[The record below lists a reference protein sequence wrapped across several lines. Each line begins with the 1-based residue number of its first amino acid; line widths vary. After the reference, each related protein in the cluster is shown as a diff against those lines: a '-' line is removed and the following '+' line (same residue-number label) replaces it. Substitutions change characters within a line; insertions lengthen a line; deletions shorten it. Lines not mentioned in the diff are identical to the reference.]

1 MQMVYLIE
9 EDNHGNIGI
18 AKDYLSAIDFLVDS
32 DWLDSNFEVYCD
44 AFDDETKSIKK
55 DIGENWKD
63 VIKSWDC
70 ETFNQYFEGCFCLYI
85 EEVYGT

>member
-18 AKDYLSAIDFLVDS
+18 AKDYSSAIDFLIDS
-32 DWLDSNFEVYCD
+32 DWLDESCELYEGNGTYKTVEED
-44 AFDDETKSIKK
+44 LGKE
-55 DIGENWKD
+55 WKEK
-63 VIKSWDC
+63 ILSWDT
-70 ETFNQYFEGCFCLYI
+70 ETFNNYFEGCFYLTI

>member
-1 MQMVYLIE
+1 MQTVILIE

-18 AKDYLSAIDFLVDS
+18 AKDYLSAIDFLIN
-32 DWLDSNFEVYCD
+32 DWLDSKFEVYCGV
-44 AFDDETKSIKK
+44 FDETKSIKK
-55 DIGENWKD
+55 DLGENWKN

-70 ETFNQYFEGCFCLYI
+70 EKFNQYFEGCFCLYI